1 MHQILE
7 QQSQTYMEGT
17 EGGVLVTF
25 QLLRNGEMLDG
36 IHVKM
41 PQDEPALPL
50 RRDEKLKLWGM
61 LVEKIK
67 ETPHL
72 TTEDKRNFISAANG
86 NFPDLVVKGQE
97 PFEQE

>member
-7 QQSQTYMEGT
+7 QQSQTYIEGT
-17 EGGVLVTF
+17 AGGVLVTF
-25 QLLRNGEMLDG
+25 QLLRNGEMLDV

-41 PQDEPALPL
+41 PQAKLAHLL

-86 NFPDLVVKGQE
+86 HFPDLVVKGQD
-97 PFEQE
+97 PFE